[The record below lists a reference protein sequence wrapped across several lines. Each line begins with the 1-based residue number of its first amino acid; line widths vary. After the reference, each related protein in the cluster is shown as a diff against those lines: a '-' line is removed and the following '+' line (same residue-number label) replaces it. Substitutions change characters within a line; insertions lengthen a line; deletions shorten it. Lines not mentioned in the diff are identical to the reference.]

1 MRVCEIDV
9 RPCFTRRAAQA
20 SARMRATSPAAS
32 RCVCGAWRVTIVCVG
47 FVPNRVKHVLP
58 QRFYSAG
65 NLSHHRRR
73 HRVAK
78 AGANI
83 VCPEPGCGQVCRA
96 HAAGEALVC
105 SRQSAVVFRPRLL
118 GDYG

>member
-1 MRVCEIDV
+1 MFHSSRRTGERPYACDEPGCEQV
-9 RPCFTRRAAQA
+9 
-20 SARMRATSPAAS
+20 
-32 RCVCGAWRVTIVCVG
+32 CVCGAWRVTIVCVG

-105 SRQSAVVFRPRLL
+105 SRQSAVVFRRRLL